1 MKQVFIEYN
10 TQSNEHR
17 IVGAIVENGEV
28 VIIEVI
34 MESTDKQVLHDEFFG
49 EFPDYSDAEV
59 IDRT

>member
-10 TQSNEHR
+10 TQSNNHR

-28 VIIEVI
+28 IVEVI